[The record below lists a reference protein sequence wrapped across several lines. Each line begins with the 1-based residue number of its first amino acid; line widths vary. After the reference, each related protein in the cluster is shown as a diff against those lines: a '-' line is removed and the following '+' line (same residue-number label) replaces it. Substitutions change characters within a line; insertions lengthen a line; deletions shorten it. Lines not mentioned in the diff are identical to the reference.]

1 MGTLRE
7 LITNGVLGT
16 WLAALLTIIVY
27 SYLVGDNPLYR
38 LAEHLFVGSAVGY
51 AAVVAW
57 HSVLVPRLIV
67 PLAQDPYGNWHLL
80 IPLALGVLLLTKA
93 KASWAWL
100 GNSTVAFI
108 LGVGVAVAVGGA
120 LLGSL
125 FPQLKATIVSLN
137 PAHYP
142 PFGGLRTPQ
151 RGWAGVRDALI
162 IVVGTLST
170 LLYFYFTTSGQ
181 SKLARV
187 RAGIGRL
194 FILVTF
200 GAIFA
205 NTVMSRISLLIGR
218 VRFLMEVARSLGG

>member
-1 MGTLRE
+1 METIRE
-7 LITNGVLGT
+7 LITNEPLGT

-27 SYLVGDNPLYR
+27 SYLLGDNPLYR

-57 HSVLVPRLIV
+57 HSVLMPRLII
-67 PLAQDPYGNWHLL
+67 PLAQDPYRNWPLF
-80 IPLALGVLLLTKA
+80 IPLALGFLLLTKV

-100 GNSTVAFI
+100 GNSAVAFI
-108 LGVGVAVAVGGA
+108 LGVGVAVAIGGA
-120 LLGSL
+120 LFGSL
-125 FPQLKATIVSLN
+125 LPQLKATIVSLS
-137 PAHYP
+137 PAHY
-142 PFGGLRTPQ
+142 PQ

-162 IVVGTLST
+162 IIVGTIST
-170 LLYFYFTTSGQ
+170 LLYFYFTTGGEG
-181 SKLARV
+181 KLAKV
-187 RAGIGRL
+187 RIGIGRL

>member
-1 MGTLRE
+1 METIRE
-7 LITNGVLGT
+7 LITNGALGI

-27 SYLVGDNPLYR
+27 SYLLGDNPLYR

-51 AAVVAW
+51 AAVVTW
-57 HSVLVPRLIV
+57 HSVLMPRLII
-67 PLAQDPYGNWHLL
+67 PLAQDPYRNWPLF
-80 IPLALGVLLLTKA
+80 IPLALGFLLLTKA

-100 GNSTVAFI
+100 GNSAVAFI
-108 LGVGVAVAVGGA
+108 LGVGVAVAIGGA
-120 LLGSL
+120 LFGSL
-125 FPQLKATIVSLN
+125 LPQLKATIVSLN

-142 PFGGLRTPQ
+142 Q

-162 IVVGTLST
+162 IIVGTIST
-170 LLYFYFTTSGQ
+170 LLYFYFTTGGE

-187 RAGIGRL
+187 RAGIGRF

-205 NTVMSRISLLIGR
+205 NTAMSRISLLIGR

>member
-1 MGTLRE
+1 METIRE
-7 LITNGVLGT
+7 LITNEALGT

-57 HSVLVPRLIV
+57 HSVLMPRLIV
-67 PLAQDPYGNWHLL
+67 PLAQDPYGNWPLF
-80 IPLALGVLLLTKA
+80 IPLALGLLLLTKA
-93 KASWAWL
+93 KASWAWV

-108 LGVGVAVAVGGA
+108 LGVGVAVAIGGA
-120 LLGSL
+120 LFGSL
-125 FPQLKATIVSLN
+125 LPQLKATIVSLN
-137 PAHYP
+137 PTHYP
-142 PFGGLRTPQ
+142 D

-162 IVVGTLST
+162 IIVGTIST
-170 LLYFYFTTSGQ
+170 LLYFYFTTGGE

-187 RAGIGRL
+187 RAGIGRF

-205 NTVMSRISLLIGR
+205 NTIMSRISLLIGR
-218 VRFLMEVARSLGG
+218 VRFLMEAVRSLGG

>member
-1 MGTLRE
+1 METIRE

-51 AAVVAW
+51 AAVVVW
-57 HSVLVPRLIV
+57 HSVLLPRLIT
-67 PLAQDPYGNWHLL
+67 PLAQDPYGNWQLF
-80 IPLALGVLLLTKA
+80 IPLALGLLLLTKA

-100 GNSTVAFI
+100 GNSAVAFI
-108 LGVGVAVAVGGA
+108 LGVGVAVAIGGA
-120 LLGSL
+120 LFGSL
-125 FPQLKATIVSLN
+125 FPQLRATIVSLN
-137 PAHYP
+137 PTHY
-142 PFGGLRTPQ
+142 PQ
-151 RGWAGVRDALI
+151 RGWAGAIDALV
-162 IVVGTLST
+162 IVVGTVST
-170 LLYFYFTTSGQ
+170 LLYFYFTNGGQ

-187 RAGIGRL
+187 RAGIGRV

-205 NTVMSRISLLIGR
+205 NTVMSRVSLLIGR
-218 VRFLMEVARSLGG
+218 VRFLLEAARSLGG

>member
-1 MGTLRE
+1 METIQE
-7 LITNGVLGT
+7 LITNEALGT

-27 SYLVGDNPLYR
+27 SYLLGDNPLYR

-57 HSVLVPRLIV
+57 HSVLMPRLIV
-67 PLAQDPYGNWHLL
+67 PLAQDPYGNWPLF
-80 IPLALGVLLLTKA
+80 IPLALGLLLLTKV

-100 GNSTVAFI
+100 GNSAVAFI
-108 LGVGVAVAVGGA
+108 LGVGVAVAIGGA
-120 LLGSL
+120 LFGSL
-125 FPQLKATIVSLN
+125 LPQLKATIVSLN

-142 PFGGLRTPQ
+142 NG
-151 RGWAGVRDALI
+151 GWAGVRDALI
-162 IVVGTLST
+162 IIVGTIST
-170 LLYFYFTTSGQ
+170 LLYFYFTTGGE

-187 RAGIGRL
+187 RAGIGRF

-218 VRFLMEVARSLGG
+218 VRFLVEVARSLGG

>member
-1 MGTLRE
+1 METIRE
-7 LITNGVLGT
+7 LITNGALGT

-27 SYLVGDNPLYR
+27 SYLLGDNPLYR

-57 HSVLVPRLIV
+57 HSVLMPRLII
-67 PLAQDPYGNWHLL
+67 PLAQDPYTNWPLF
-80 IPLALGVLLLTKA
+80 IPLALGFLLLTKA

-100 GNSTVAFI
+100 GNSAVAFI
-108 LGVGVAVAVGGA
+108 LGVGVAVAIGGA
-120 LLGSL
+120 LFGSL
-125 FPQLKATIVSLN
+125 LPQLKATIVSLN

-142 PFGGLRTPQ
+142 Q

-162 IVVGTLST
+162 IIVGTIST
-170 LLYFYFTTSGQ
+170 LLYFYFTTGGE

-218 VRFLMEVARSLGG
+218 VRFLMEVVRSLGG

>member
-1 MGTLRE
+1 METIRQ
-7 LITNGVLGT
+7 LIDNGAWGT

-57 HSVLVPRLIV
+57 HSVLVPRLII

-80 IPLALGVLLLTKA
+80 VPLALGFLLLTKA
-93 KASWAWL
+93 KASWTWL

-108 LGVGVAVAVGGA
+108 LGVGVAVAIGGA
-120 LLGSL
+120 LFGSL
-125 FPQLKATIVSLN
+125 FPQLKATIISLN

-142 PFGGLRTPQ
+142 Q
-151 RGWAGVRDALI
+151 RGWAGVIDALI

-170 LLYFYFTTSGQ
+170 LLYFYFTTGGQ
-181 SKLARV
+181 SRLARV
-187 RAGIGRL
+187 RAGIGRF

-205 NTVMSRISLLIGR
+205 NTVMSRVSLLIGR

>member
-1 MGTLRE
+1 METIRE
-7 LITNGVLGT
+7 LITNEALGT

-57 HSVLVPRLIV
+57 HSVLMPRLIV
-67 PLAQDPYGNWHLL
+67 PLAQDPYGNWPLF
-80 IPLALGVLLLTKA
+80 IPLALGLLLLTKV

-100 GNSTVAFI
+100 GNSAVAFI
-108 LGVGVAVAVGGA
+108 LGVGVAVAIGGA
-120 LLGSL
+120 LFGSL
-125 FPQLKATIVSLN
+125 LPQLKATIVSLN
-137 PAHYP
+137 PAHYLN
-142 PFGGLRTPQ
+142 G
-151 RGWAGVRDALI
+151 GWAGVRDALI
-162 IVVGTLST
+162 IIVGTIST
-170 LLYFYFTTSGQ
+170 LLYFYFTTGGE

-187 RAGIGRL
+187 RAGIGRF

-218 VRFLMEVARSLGG
+218 VRFLVEVARSLGG